1 MASGTYISINT
12 ANIGSVSSQ
21 AAALGHK
28 LEETGSTL
36 KQLQSEL
43 AQKQNVLEPYFG
55 VCFDAVIPTRRLK
68 AQQSKM
74 DEIVSL
80 LAQAEQLA
88 ADASSRL
95 DTEASAL
102 KLAVAAMGGLAAAVY
117 TTAISVI
124 SKALTGETDCGD
136 DWAQVGVR
144 SIPTSAEEAS
154 SLISERDAEIMKEWE
169 VQDENE
175 MWCGYYKR
183 NDKNKRTGRD
193 SEVNCRWFTRKKV
206 TALLGSSPTHDSI
219 RKQSGQTITAADGTE
234 YLVTNYSYTKAST
247 LVKSIQQPAQNI
259 VLNFSGHI
267 MMIDYIIDGKVYFSD
282 NSYTRDW
289 KNGYLAT
296 GQYPN
301 QCMSLDDFGKWYD
314 TYNGSLVW
322 AYSLT
327 PQ

>member
-55 VCFDAVIPTRRLK
+55 VCFDTVIPTRRLK

-136 DWAQVGVR
+136 DWAQVGNSFTPR
-144 SIPTSAEEAS
+144 TQPPTSANEYYGDKATKANCTTYAANRAREILQNS
-154 SLISERDAEIMKEWE
+154 DLSFRGDAKEWWKYK
-169 VQDENE
+169 DSFA
-175 MWCGYYKR
+175 GYS
-183 NDKNKRTGRD
+183 TD
-193 SEVNCRWFTRKKV
+193 SSEPRIGALMIWGEEGFAGPGHVAVVEDIIYNSDGSVKTVIYSESAYGGLWYYGEQKQLYGQYNWYGNATSYWGCAGQTPEQLEKV
-206 TALLGSSPTHDSI
+206 TQKVNGKNLQMGFVGYI
-219 RKQSGQTITAADGTE
+219 
-234 YLVTNYSYTKAST
+234 YL
-247 LVKSIQQPAQNI
+247 Q
-259 VLNFSGHI
+259 
-267 MMIDYIIDGKVYFSD
+267 
-282 NSYTRDW
+282 
-289 KNGYLAT
+289 
-296 GQYPN
+296 
-301 QCMSLDDFGKWYD
+301 
-314 TYNGSLVW
+314 
-322 AYSLT
+322 
-327 PQ
+327 